1 MSSVLYDVPGPKAI
15 ARNRILAVITA
26 LLVLAGIAWVIWRFA
41 VTGQFTAKKWEL
53 FTYSS
58 IWALF
63 GEATL
68 NTLAAFAAAAVG
80 ALVLG
85 ILLALGR
92 LSDHAWVRVPVGW
105 IIEILR
111 AIPVLI
117 FMMLLYY
124 GLPVVGIKME
134 PYWAVVIALIAYNG
148 SVLAEVIRAGVE
160 SLPRGQSEAGYAI
173 GLRKSGVMAFVL
185 LPQAIR
191 AMMPVIVAQLVVT
204 LKDTALGFIITYHEL
219 LYLVKLLGSNAVY
232 GSPLIPAAIVG
243 GSIYVALC
251 LALSYIARLLEKRLK
266 RQDSALTP
274 VDPMHHPVGDVT
286 DTQLI
291 GLQNVPD
298 GGSGAEGGGFGRRPR

>member
-1 MSSVLYDVPGPKAI
+1 MTSVLYDVPGPKAI
-15 ARNRILAVITA
+15 ARNRIIGALTIVVVIA
-26 LLVLAGIAWVIWRFA
+26 AIGWVLWRFA
-41 VTGQFTAKKWEL
+41 ETGQFTAAKWEL
-53 FTYSS
+53 FSYST

-63 GEATL
+63 LEGTI

-80 ALVLG
+80 ALALG
-85 ILLALGR
+85 FILAIGR
-92 LSDHAWVRVPVGW
+92 LSDRAWIRVPIGW
-105 IIEILR
+105 IVEVLR

-124 GLPVVGIKME
+124 GLPVIGIKME

-173 GLRKSGVMAFVL
+173 GLRKSGVLRLVL

-204 LKDTALGFIITYHEL
+204 LKDTALGFIITYHEI
-219 LYLVKLLGSNAVY
+219 LYVVKLLGSNAVY

-251 LALSYIARLLEKRLK
+251 LALSYIAYRLQNRA
-266 RQDSALTP
+266 RRSPAGDAVDAL
-274 VDPMHHPVGDVT
+274 HHPIGEGT
-286 DTQLI
+286 DTELI
-291 GLQNVPD
+291 GLQ
-298 GGSGAEGGGFGRRPR
+298 GAPGKKGRK

>member
-85 ILLALGR
+85 FLLALGR

-124 GLPVVGIKME
+124 GLPVVGIKMQ
-134 PYWAVVIALIAYNG
+134 PYWAVVIALVAYNG

>member
-85 ILLALGR
+85 FLLALGR

-124 GLPVVGIKME
+124 GLPVVGIKMQ

-251 LALSYIARLLEKRLK
+251 LALSYIARLLERRLK

-298 GGSGAEGGGFGRRPR
+298 GGSGAEGGGFGRRPH